1 MGAAT
6 ATWRQECHF
15 DYRLTHNL
23 LRPVGSKLDDNSGA
37 DVASAAE
44 RKVRVTAIAIGL
56 IVLVC
61 VFGGALLGMLLRTI
75 LPEHHLNDATKD
87 VVKLVT
93 GLIATLAALVLG
105 LLIASAKNSF
115 DTVNDGFRASA
126 AKIVI
131 LDRALAQYGPETKEL
146 RALLKSSFAARME
159 QFFPK
164 EQSRTST
171 LVSTAATATMEGF
184 QERIRAL
191 TPQNDTQRSLQGRA
205 LDLSDAVAQ
214 ARWLGIE
221 HEENAIPTPFQVVL
235 VFWLALMFASFG
247 LFATRNAVAFVALFL
262 GAVSLSAAIFLIEE
276 LNDPLQGYI
285 AISRAPMERA
295 LGLLG
300 Q

>member
-1 MGAAT
+1 
-6 ATWRQECHF
+6 
-15 DYRLTHNL
+15 
-23 LRPVGSKLDDNSGA
+23 VS
-37 DVASAAE
+37 
-44 RKVRVTAIAIGL
+44 AIAIGL

-75 LPEHHLNDATKD
+75 LPEHHLNDASKD

-126 AKIVI
+126 AKIVL

-205 LDLSDAVAQ
+205 LDLSDVVAQ

-221 HEENAIPTPFQVVL
+221 HEENAIPTPFLVVL

-247 LFATRNAVAFVALFL
+247 LFAPRNAVAFVVLFL